1 MNFYVTFSDELD
13 SISPSCL
20 RSNELDLLSNMEHKL
35 SQDDVKNYSNI
46 WTTLAYKNSP
56 LRVINNGNVLS
67 VDLDYFDDFILSLL
81 KQNGVLSI
89 VSLTGLFLS
98 NYHILDLQV
107 VYFIDNLIRKGK
119 IRIVEESSDRHFL
132 DKIQYSF

>member
-1 MNFYVTFSDELD
+1 
-13 SISPSCL
+13 
-20 RSNELDLLSNMEHKL
+20 MEHKL
-35 SQDDVKNYSNI
+35 SKDDVINYSNI

-56 LRVINNGNVLS
+56 LRVIDNGNVLS
-67 VDLDYFDDFILSLL
+67 VELDYFDDFILSLL

-107 VYFIDNLIRKGK
+107 VIL
-119 IRIVEESSDRHFL
+119 
-132 DKIQYSF
+132 